1 MFPLCLNVLIAQ
13 KGLSRINRVSQVTR
27 MRKRHQFNTRMT
39 RIILLIS
46 FLFFCGRFVYSSIGA
61 WYHHQDKTQS
71 QQSSLTVDTAD
82 R

>member
-1 MFPLCLNVLIAQ
+1 
-13 KGLSRINRVSQVTR
+13 

-46 FLFFCGRFVYSSIGA
+46 FLFFFGRFVYSSIGA
-61 WYHHQDKTQS
+61 WYHHQDKIQS
-71 QQSSLTVDTAD
+71 QQSSLNVDAAD